1 MDIEKAIEI
10 QKSFVTEYKCEE
22 KEESEDIREFMI
34 VALEELQQYRQIG
47 TVDKCRM
54 TMDELIELQEYLKL
68 GTVNECWEAREKHTP
83 KEPIIKTINGIMCTA
98 CPKCFCFSIPESK
111 YCSNCGQ
118 ALKWGD

>member
-1 MDIEKAIEI
+1 MSDNWKIM
-10 QKSFVTEYKCEE
+10 QD
-22 KEESEDIREFMI
+22 ESEAIQTTI
-34 VALEELQQYRQIG
+34 SGLQELKQYRKIG
-47 TVDKCRM
+47 TVDKCRA
-54 TMDELIELQEYLKL
+54 TRDELIELQEYLKL
-68 GTVNECWEAREKHTP
+68 GTVNECWEARERHTP